1 MRMDKFD
8 PSIPRWKYWSDE
20 IEEASEC
27 PRCGRKLE
35 KELHLYMLVIRDSR
49 GYIPDTY
56 GSDDLGYFCP
66 ECPMVVIDRET
77 AGSLLK
83 VPGVAPPM
91 LFYSVVGIVDMNSI
105 FENNN
110 FHEIKMPPPV
120 TRFTNLKEGKQKRQD
135 YPAVVRVQTEVRFKR
150 IVQIC
155 EWFDWELVADIA
167 PDEPEDVSVIDLLF
181 NPPQPLS
188 RSGPKTGRNAPC
200 PCGSGKKYKKCCL
213 RRQ

>member
-1 MRMDKFD
+1 MDKFD

-20 IEEASEC
+20 IEDAGEC

-35 KELHLYMLVIRDSR
+35 KELHMYMLVIRDSR

-56 GSDDLGYFCP
+56 GSEDLGHFCP
-66 ECPMVVIDRET
+66 ECPIVVLDRET
-77 AGSLLK
+77 IELLLK
-83 VPGVAPPM
+83 VAEVEPPL
-91 LFYSVVGIVDMNSI
+91 LFYSVVGIVDMSSI

-120 TRFTNLKEGKQKRQD
+120 IRFTNLKTKRQSRQIH
-135 YPAVVRVQTEVRFKR
+135 PAVVRVQTEVRFKR

-155 EWFDWELVADIA
+155 EWFDWELVAEIA
-167 PDEPEDVSVIDLLF
+167 PDEPEYFSDIDLLF
-181 NPPQPLS
+181 NPPRPVK
-188 RSGPKTGRNAPC
+188 SGQEPGRNAPC

-213 RRQ
+213 RRR